1 MRLISAALLASIPL
15 GGIAA
20 EGPAAPEVPTGDIR
34 VTPVIT
40 LEGDWLGSR
49 GGARSGSAFLAKP
62 EARLTLEDEARR
74 AWVLDLGAING
85 QSISAVAGDVQGT
98 SNIEGPRAARVLDL
112 FYESPVG
119 RSRTTLARAG
129 VIDLNAFFYV
139 QGDAAA
145 IFLNSSHGIGP
156 EFSHSGV
163 TGPSVYPNMGLAAIL
178 EQSVGRHTAR
188 LGVFDAQ
195 PNDPDRP
202 AHMALHWPGRKGS
215 LLVGEWDTG
224 PARLG
229 GWSYTNSFDRLDG
242 RGRSRGNAGAYG
254 ILEFQPTKS
263 LAVWATTGISNRAF
277 NAVDTY
283 VGGGLVGTMGRN
295 SAGVAIASAGFAA
308 GGPRETTIELTA
320 PVDLGRGFSVQ
331 PDVQYVMHPGGS
343 HGSAWV
349 AGVRL
354 HFSYDGTESPR
365 PILLRRGRLRPPP
378 SAQRP

>member
-1 MRLISAALLASIPL
+1 MRLIAAALVAGIPL

-20 EGPAAPEVPTGDIR
+20 DAPAAPEVPPGDVR
-34 VTPVIT
+34 VTPVVT
-40 LEGDWLGSR
+40 VDGELLGSR
-49 GGARSGSAFLAKP
+49 GATRSGSVFLAKP
-62 EARLTLEDEARR
+62 EARVTLEDAAHR

-85 QSISAVAGDVQGT
+85 QSISAIAGDVQGT
-98 SNIEGPRAARVLDL
+98 SSIEGPRAARVFDL
-112 FYESPVG
+112 FYESPLG
-119 RSRTTLARAG
+119 RSRTTLVRAG
-129 VIDLNAFFYV
+129 IIDLNAFFYV

-163 TGPSVYPNMGLAAIL
+163 TGPSVYPNMGLATIV

-188 LGVFDAQ
+188 LGVFDAA

-202 AHMALHWPGRKGS
+202 THMALHWPGAKGS
-215 LLVGEWDTG
+215 LVVGEWDTG

-263 LAVWATTGISNRAF
+263 FGVWATTGVSNRAF
-277 NAVDTY
+277 NVVDSY
-283 VGGGLVGTMGRN
+283 VGGGAVATMGRT

-320 PVDLGRGFSVQ
+320 PVDLGRGFAVQ

-365 PILLRRGRLRPPP
+365 PILLRRGRMR
-378 SAQRP
+378 SAPAVQSP